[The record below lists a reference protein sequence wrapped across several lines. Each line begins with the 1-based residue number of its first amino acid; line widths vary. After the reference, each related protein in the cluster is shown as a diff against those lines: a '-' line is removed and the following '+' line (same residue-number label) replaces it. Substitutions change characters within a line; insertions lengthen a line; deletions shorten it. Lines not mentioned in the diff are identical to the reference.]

1 MACSPVQGSAITC
14 SVAASNPIT
23 QRVRTWAEA
32 CLRTRCA
39 QRTWRAAAPTSP
51 TRCTAGDTAPR
62 VRAFRCAGP
71 RRSPRTRHP
80 CSGDTGPGAWQAVQA
95 SHSCGRANHVGVR
108 VQVNAWRSSGLNKN
122 ILYLSDDV
130 IDKLSFYCVFNIKI
144 KLIRTSDTAIFT
156 SASNDN
162 SGVLMTRSGNNFCHI
177 NNYKIHYINRPL
189 R

>member
-1 MACSPVQGSAITC
+1 MACSPVQGGAITC
-14 SVAASNPIT
+14 SLAASNSIT
-23 QRVRTWAEA
+23 QPVRTWAEA

-39 QRTWRAAAPTSP
+39 QRTWRAGAPTSP

-62 VRAFRCAGP
+62 VRAFRCGVP

-80 CSGDTGPGAWQAVQA
+80 CSGDTGPEACGAVQA
-95 SHSCGRANHVGVR
+95 SHSFGRANHVGVCGK
-108 VQVNAWRSSGLNKN
+108 VTAWRSSGLNKN

-144 KLIRTSDTAIFT
+144 KLIRTSDAAIFT

-162 SGVLMTRSGNNFCHI
+162 PRVLMPRSGNNFCHI

-189 R
+189 G